1 MQNRACRYCGL
12 PWPGD
17 EAITL
22 EDLRNGAK
30 VDLPI
35 CIKAPLAYRW
45 FKDSGIN
52 GHMFDQVETVKETPT

>member
-1 MQNRACRYCGL
+1 MRNLTCRHCGL

-22 EDLRNGAK
+22 GDLRRGAK
-30 VDLPI
+30 LEMPI
-35 CIKAPLAYRW
+35 CIQAPPADKW

-52 GHMFDQVETVKETPT
+52 GHMFDQVETVKETPP